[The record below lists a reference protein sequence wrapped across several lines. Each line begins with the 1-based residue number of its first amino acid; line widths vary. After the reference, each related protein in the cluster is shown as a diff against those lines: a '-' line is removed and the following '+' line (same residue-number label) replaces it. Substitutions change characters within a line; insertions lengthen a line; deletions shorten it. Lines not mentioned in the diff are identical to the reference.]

1 MVPVKRY
8 SLCRVELTALHKQ
21 ITSDNN
27 EENKYNVNKNETTTK
42 PKTQAWKQIKMN
54 YMFVAKTCVGRD
66 ETFVATNICR
76 NIILPRQKFS
86 HALLCFVARK
96 LYLTRQ
102 YLSWQK
108 FC

>member
-1 MVPVKRY
+1 MVPVQRY
-8 SLCRVELTALHKQ
+8 SLCRVKLTALHKQ
-21 ITSDNN
+21 ITSDNS
-27 EENKYNVNKNETTTK
+27 NKKKTKTTTLTK
-42 PKTQAWKQIKMN
+42 TKQQQNQKTQAWKQIKMN

-66 ETFVATNICR
+66 ETFVNIGR

-102 YLSWQK
+102 YLS
-108 FC
+108 